1 MCARRPKTARR
12 WCSRRGRGSPWKSS
26 NWAWSPGSRCGT
38 PTGRPGSSA
47 RTRSGDAKVRPDVA
61 RMRITVLGAGAW
73 GTAIAASRSARHELV
88 LWGRDAGQC
97 RDIAAARRNQRYLP
111 EIPLPPQLAIVS
123 GFDAAVSAAEL
134 LLLATPTAALGEM
147 LTRLAPLRKPVVWL
161 CKGFEPQS
169 AELPHQIAA
178 RLLAPGSAYGAL
190 SGPSFALEVARG
202 LPTALTLAS
211 ADADFSQAT
220 ARALHGPR
228 LRVYFSS
235 DIAGVEIGGAVKNV
249 MAIATGIADGLGLG
263 ANARAALITR
273 GLAEITRLGVRL
285 GGRPETFTGLTGAG
299 DLILTCTGE
308 LSRNRR
314 VGLGMAEG
322 KRLDEIL
329 RELGHVAEG
338 VLTAAAVEKRAS
350 QLGIE
355 MPITRSVCAVLF
367 GGVSPRD
374 AVEQLLARDPKGE
387 S

>member
-1 MCARRPKTARR
+1 MK
-12 WCSRRGRGSPWKSS
+12 
-26 NWAWSPGSRCGT
+26 
-38 PTGRPGSSA
+38 
-47 RTRSGDAKVRPDVA
+47 
-61 RMRITVLGAGAW
+61 ITVLGAGAW
-73 GTAIAASRSARHELV
+73 GTAIAASLSARHELV
-88 LWGRDAGQC
+88 LWGRDPAQC

-111 EIPLPPQLAIVS
+111 EITLPPQLAIEAD
-123 GFDAAVSAAEL
+123 FAAAAAAAEL
-134 LLLATPTAALGEM
+134 VLVATPTAALRDM
-147 LTRLAPLRKPVVWL
+147 LMRLAPLRKPAVWL

-178 RLLAPGSAYGAL
+178 RVLAPGCAYGVL

-211 ADADFSQAT
+211 ADTGFSQAA

-235 DIAGVEIGGAVKNV
+235 DMTGVEIGGAVKNV

-308 LSRNRR
+308 LSRNRS
-314 VGLGMAEG
+314 VGLGLAQG
-322 KRLDEIL
+322 RNLDDIL

-338 VLTAAAVEKRAS
+338 VHTAAAVERRAQ
-350 QLGIE
+350 QLGVD

-367 GGVSPRD
+367 GGVAPRE

>member
-1 MCARRPKTARR
+1 
-12 WCSRRGRGSPWKSS
+12 
-26 NWAWSPGSRCGT
+26 
-38 PTGRPGSSA
+38 
-47 RTRSGDAKVRPDVA
+47 
-61 RMRITVLGAGAW
+61 MRITVLGAGAW
-73 GTAIAASRSARHELV
+73 GTAIAVSLSARHEVV
-88 LWGRDAGQC
+88 LWGRDPGQC

-111 EIPLPPQLAIVS
+111 EIVLPPQLAIEADY
-123 GFDAAVSAAEL
+123 GAALSAAEL
-134 LLLATPTAALGEM
+134 VLVATPTAALRDM
-147 LTRLAPLRKPVVWL
+147 LARLAPLQKPAVWL
-161 CKGFEPQS
+161 CKGFDPQS

-178 RLLAPGSAYGAL
+178 RVLAPGSAYGVL

-211 ADADFSQAT
+211 ADAGFSQAM

-235 DIAGVEIGGAVKNV
+235 DITGVEIGGAVKNV

-314 VGLGMAEG
+314 VGLGLAQG
-322 KRLDEIL
+322 KELDDIL

-338 VLTAAAVEKRAS
+338 VHTAAAVEKRA
-350 QLGIE
+350 LELDID
-355 MPITRSVCAVLF
+355 MPITRAVCAVLF
-367 GGVSPRD
+367 GGVSPRE

-387 S
+387 T

>member
-1 MCARRPKTARR
+1 
-12 WCSRRGRGSPWKSS
+12 
-26 NWAWSPGSRCGT
+26 
-38 PTGRPGSSA
+38 
-47 RTRSGDAKVRPDVA
+47 
-61 RMRITVLGAGAW
+61 MRITVLGAGAW
-73 GTAIAASRSARHELV
+73 GTAIAVSLGARHQVV
-88 LWGRDAGQC
+88 LWGRDPGQC
-97 RDIAAARRNQRYLP
+97 RDIAAARRNERYLP
-111 EIPLPPQLAIVS
+111 EIALSPQLAIEADF
-123 GFDAAVSAAEL
+123 GAAVSAAEL
-134 LLLATPTAALGEM
+134 VLVATPTAALREM
-147 LTRLAPLRKPVVWL
+147 LARLAPLQQPAVWL

-178 RLLAPGSAYGAL
+178 RVLAPGSAYGVL

-211 ADADFSQAT
+211 ADAGFSQAT

-273 GLAEITRLGVRL
+273 GLAEITRLGVKL

-314 VGLGMAEG
+314 VGLGLAQG
-322 KRLDEIL
+322 KKLDDIL

-338 VLTAAAVEKRAS
+338 VHTAAAVEKRA
-350 QLGIE
+350 LELDID
-355 MPITRSVCAVLF
+355 MPITRAVCAVLF
-367 GGVSPRD
+367 GGVSPRE

-387 S
+387 T